1 MPTSRT
7 CPAIRL
13 SMGINVV
20 TPGALPQ
27 AGQNFAGSESLVPQR
42 SQNMRCLRASQRMP
56 TSRTCPAIRLSMGI
70 NGVTPGALPQA
81 GQNFA
86 GSESLVPQRSQ
97 NMRCLLVIWD
107 TAAGKG
113 LFPESLVFLD

>member
-1 MPTSRT
+1 
-7 CPAIRL
+7 
-13 SMGINVV
+13 
-20 TPGALPQ
+20 
-27 AGQNFAGSESLVPQR
+27 
-42 SQNMRCLRASQRMP
+42 
-56 TSRTCPAIRLSMGI
+56 MGI

>member
-1 MPTSRT
+1 MLPASNTQPTTVRIT
-7 CPAIRL
+7 C
-13 SMGINVV
+13 
-20 TPGALPQ
+20 TKPGAVGDRNDIPCPERDSKIRP
-27 AGQNFAGSESLVPQR
+27 GIR
-42 SQNMRCLRASQRMP
+42 SNADRASQRMP